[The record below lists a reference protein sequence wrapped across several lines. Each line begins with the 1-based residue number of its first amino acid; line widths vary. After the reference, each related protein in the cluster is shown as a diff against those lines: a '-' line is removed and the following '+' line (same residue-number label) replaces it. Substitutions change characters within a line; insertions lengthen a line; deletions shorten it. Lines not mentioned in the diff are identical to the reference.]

1 MEPNKDE
8 KLCKFHNTGFCK
20 FKDQC
25 HFRHVHDVCLDRS
38 CPRRSCSARHPKRC
52 RYFLKKRCKFGDD
65 CAYSHDVH
73 EADDDEIDSLK
84 RLLKELEQGNIKLK
98 KSNDLKASELE
109 QVIIKHFAT
118 IEELNELRKIN
129 KCLIEDIKLLNEKLK
144 PGAVE
149 QENEKLKENLAIL
162 QTVVQIY
169 KQAEIAEQ
177 DVSDENEPEDESE
190 PTQVNSKYKCDYCDF
205 ESDTNRGVCVH
216 IGIKHK
222 KTENRN
228 DFNLI
233 NF

>member
-1 MEPNKDE
+1 MEPNKNE

-38 CPRRSCSARHPKRC
+38 CPKRSCSARHPKRC

-98 KSNDLKASELE
+98 NANDLKVSELE
-109 QVIIKHFAT
+109 QVIIKHSAT

-162 QTVVQIY
+162 
-169 KQAEIAEQ
+169 
-177 DVSDENEPEDESE
+177 
-190 PTQVNSKYKCDYCDF
+190 
-205 ESDTNRGVCVH
+205 
-216 IGIKHK
+216 
-222 KTENRN
+222 
-228 DFNLI
+228 
-233 NF
+233 